1 MTFYTLKY
9 DVLCPTV
16 QQLNIPTNTDYKVG
30 VKVARGV
37 DEVDL
42 GDGRGVTL
50 GGLSSEGLEDGYV
63 TFAKSSG
70 DEASLGEDT
79 VSVDIRPAAVE
90 NYLTGYATKPF
101 PWVPLQQFRC
111 NVGLDDFAGQSIAV
125 GDFYCAAVPD
135 STSTQDAEDALS
147 GAFDLQPS
155 EVSGVTQ
162 RIAIDN
168 FVTVYG
174 YFSANSAWDAAVRA
188 MTPEE
193 RSQYIVG
200 ELPAEGVKYAL
211 FKQNQHDAFTPVEK
225 VEVAGGMNLLI
236 MSNASSTSQ
245 PFALGVKVTDGKVPF
260 NASFR
265 LRTNVYRSQEGDVE
279 GFKPSGT
286 VKIEGTDA
294 SGSAFSFDAI
304 TA

>member
-16 QQLNIPTNTDYKVG
+16 QQLNIPTNTDYRVG

-42 GDGRGVTL
+42 GDGSGVTL
-50 GGLSSEGLEDGYV
+50 GGLPSEGLADGYV

-79 VSVDIRPAAVE
+79 VSVDLQIEPPIFEE
-90 NYLTGYATKPF
+90 NSLTGKVSIVYFPPPTKTYQ
-101 PWVPLQQFRC
+101 VSC
-111 NVGLDDFAGQSIAV
+111 TLDLSAFAGKSV
-125 GDFYCAAVPD
+125 PVDNFYCAALTATEA
-135 STSTQDAEDALS
+135 SAAEAALS
-147 GAFDLQPS
+147 SAFELVPGQGLS
-155 EVSGVTQ
+155 T
-162 RIAIDN
+162 RIVNDG
-168 FVTVYG
+168 G
-174 YFSANSAWDAAVRA
+174 YPIYCQAGQAWDLSVRS

-200 ELPAEGVKYAL
+200 DLPPEGVKYAL
-211 FKQNQHDAFTPVEK
+211 RQDSENGPYTPVQN
-225 VEVAGGMNLLI
+225 VEVEDGMRGFVVSYGGAN
-236 MSNASSTSQ
+236 SVW
-245 PFALGVKVTDGKVPF
+245 ALGFRATLEGVKW

-265 LRTNVYRSQEGDVE
+265 LRTNVYKSQEGDVE
-279 GFKPSGT
+279 GFKASRS